1 MAQKLIRITDRD
13 NVAVALE
20 SLPQGSVVEVEN
32 RVASWKLTES
42 PLLQDPTFLLDTRW
56 PVSISRKGRVW

>member
-20 SLPQGSVVEVEN
+20 SLPQGSVLEIDGIT
-32 RVASWKLTES
+32 LTTGS
-42 PLLQDPTFLLDTRW
+42 NMDTKW
-56 PVSISRKGRVW
+56 PFSTSRKGRV

>member
-32 RVASWKLTES
+32 SAFTIGANIPAGHKVALKDIAEGES
-42 PLLQDPTFLLDTRW
+42 
-56 PVSISRKGRVW
+56 VIKYG